1 LYLPPVRRNNSDS
14 VVAQLRALEQQV
26 MSTYVNLG
34 KGDEM
39 LSVVVQIENIIA
51 QAVAPGADLN
61 SLLQQAQNLV
71 NNS

>member
-1 LYLPPVRRNNSDS
+1 
-14 VVAQLRALEQQV
+14 

-34 KGDEM
+34 KGDGQYSRPFLRCPFNVHLMLLRLILSEM
-39 LSVVVQIENIIA
+39 LSVMVQIENIIA